1 MLLALGTLNRVFA
14 PFLPFVTDE
23 VWSWWQLG
31 SVHTAP
37 WPTADEIAVVLPDQP
52 GLAYDK
58 YVRVSQVLGEIRK
71 RKAEARLSPAAPLA
85 RVHVRNNEELERNWM
100 PAVIADLKAAA
111 RAEEL
116 IFVADA
122 AFDVVIEPQ
131 ERTA

>member
-1 MLLALGTLNRVFA
+1 
-14 PFLPFVTDE
+14 
-23 VWSWWQLG
+23 
-31 SVHTAP
+31 
-37 WPTADEIAVVLPDQP
+37 
-52 GLAYDK
+52 
-58 YVRVSQVLGEIRK
+58 VRVSQVLGEIRK